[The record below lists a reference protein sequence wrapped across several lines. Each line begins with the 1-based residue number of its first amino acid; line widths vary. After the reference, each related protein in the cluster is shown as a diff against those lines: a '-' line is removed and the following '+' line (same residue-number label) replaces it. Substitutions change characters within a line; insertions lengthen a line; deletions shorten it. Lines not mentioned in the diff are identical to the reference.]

1 MNRRLG
7 QQESLG
13 SYPDEQASQRRLHRV
28 RRRVVEAVSEN
39 QWLLPVAGV
48 VAGVLLALVLGRAGG
63 SPDPDLWAV
72 TAGGARSG
80 LISALSILFAGLSI
94 VLALASVTVQNV
106 VGRFSLRM
114 LRIYLR
120 NAWDKAVIAA
130 FAMAATFILVE
141 WYLLRALPPDAL
153 APVSGVLMSALLLF
167 FSGAMMIWVYRRPHQ
182 LATGRPHGAPR
193 RQAHP
198 SRRPLNG
205 EGAPRGHAGSTAV
218 CFSRRHPALR
228 SNCPILGRKRAMR
241 WQS

>member
-1 MNRRLG
+1 M
-7 QQESLG
+7 
-13 SYPDEQASQRRLHRV
+13 
-28 RRRVVEAVSEN
+28 VEAVSEN

-72 TAGGARSG
+72 TAGEARSG

-94 VLALASVTVQNV
+94 VLALVSVTVQNV

-167 FSGAMMIWVYRRPHQ
+167 FSGAMMIWYIGALTSWLRVDRTVRRVAKLTLHAARSMEKEHREDTPAVRQSVFRGGIQ
-182 LATGRPHGAPR
+182 L
-193 RQAHP
+193 
-198 SRRPLNG
+198 
-205 EGAPRGHAGSTAV
+205 
-218 CFSRRHPALR
+218 
-228 SNCPILGRKRAMR
+228 
-241 WQS
+241 